1 MDIAFVGAGQADAW
15 FHAGIHCWDIAAGAV
30 IVSEAGGVVMSP
42 DGSEFDLMSRTC
54 LAGWTNNSL
63 LGGNNPYESN
73 IRTSSQSTLVIGD
86 KY

>member
-54 LAGWTNNSL
+54 LAG
-63 LGGNNPYESN
+63 
-73 IRTSSQSTLVIGD
+73 
-86 KY
+86 